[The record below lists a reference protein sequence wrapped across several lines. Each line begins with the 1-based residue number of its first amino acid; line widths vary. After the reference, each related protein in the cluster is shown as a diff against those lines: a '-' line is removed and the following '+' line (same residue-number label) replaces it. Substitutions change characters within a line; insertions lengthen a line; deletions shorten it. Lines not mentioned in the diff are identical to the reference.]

1 MTTLSFKSANLW
13 EDNCPSDLCPGCKK
27 YDSKCK
33 PQEVRIKPNGK
44 SSAITNNT
52 LDNLIATLH
61 ELNEQLLTPSTVS
74 EHKLKKFKTI
84 CEMHKTLKDF
94 FECDDDI

>member
-1 MTTLSFKSANLW
+1 M
-13 EDNCPSDLCPGCKK
+13 CPGRKK

-33 PQEVRIKPNGK
+33 PQVIRIKPNGE
-44 SSAITNNT
+44 SSAIINNT

-61 ELNEQLLTPSTVS
+61 ELNERLLIPSIVS
-74 EHKLKKFKTI
+74 EHKLKKFKAI
-84 CEMHKTLKDF
+84 CETHKTLKDF